1 MTWLLADP
9 YTLLVLTV
17 TGFSWLII
25 MAGAGLGWLLR
36 RRSGRDMEA
45 LVDATRE
52 PGGWCTCGGCTAAL
66 DRLISDLREWDQE
79 MNTP

>member
-9 YTLLVLTV
+9 YTMLVLTV
-17 TGFSWLII
+17 TGFSWLLVL
-25 MAGAGLGWLLR
+25 AGAGLAWLWR
-36 RRSGRDMEA
+36 RRDGRDMEA
-45 LVDATRE
+45 LIDTTRE
-52 PGGWCTCGGCTAAL
+52 PGWCACGGCTAAL